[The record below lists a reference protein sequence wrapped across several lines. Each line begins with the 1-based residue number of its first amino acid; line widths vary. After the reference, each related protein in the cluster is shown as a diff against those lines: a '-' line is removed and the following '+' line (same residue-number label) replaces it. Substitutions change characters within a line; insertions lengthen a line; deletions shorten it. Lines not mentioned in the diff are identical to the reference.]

1 MPSKLPDNFKSL
13 VIQQWLS
20 GTQRD
25 KIAAE
30 NGLSAGAVTN
40 LVNEWSRGLGFA
52 IADDLRELAVTMK
65 KVGIT
70 AAQCASGFRAA
81 MIMNKIGVKEDE
93 IEYFVSEVYNRCK
106 EIGLSAD
113 NIDIYLQGLLEFSKT
128 SGMPILPIS
137 KIADYLREE
146 KEQKIELENQIED
159 LKQEIQEL
167 NSERSASK
175 KLRDDALQQQ
185 KTTTSDIQWYLDL
198 KGKLGSE
205 YGIPV
210 SDISNF
216 AKTVNGIKQYGYDV
230 NKVVNEFSNLEL
242 LKFKRNTLKQDIQT
256 LETKLA
262 SLNKQCYMTEAKV
275 LFHNEAISNYTNLE
289 SIGFGLKELT
299 FLWGIV
305 NEVSDANNIPL
316 DQVPLK
322 FITDIEEQYDKKL
335 GFESKLERL
344 QTEVNKANQ
353 ALTRSRI
360 ELSMVQL
367 VGPALAKLI
376 QSGIKE
382 QDIINLASIFER
394 YSTGIDRQSLI
405 SELDKYGSLK
415 SAIEKLTEE
424 NGKLINDMTS
434 LNKEKQELILY
445 DQKMTSALNY
455 LNHKM
460 SFFQGYIESLRNEI
474 LGLSLTATIIMHF
487 FKSQIEDLQTT
498 KFYYSIHDFLPL
510 IRSDNGEIDISIQ
523 EIRKGVIKALEILLD
538 RIKSDD
544 NSNKLTEILS
554 NTRNSLLQEDNYN

>member
-1 MPSKLPDNFKSL
+1 M
-13 VIQQWLS
+13 
-20 GTQRD
+20 
-25 KIAAE
+25 
-30 NGLSAGAVTN
+30 
-40 LVNEWSRGLGFA
+40 
-52 IADDLRELAVTMK
+52 
-65 KVGIT
+65 
-70 AAQCASGFRAA
+70 
-81 MIMNKIGVKEDE
+81 
-93 IEYFVSEVYNRCK
+93 
-106 EIGLSAD
+106 
-113 NIDIYLQGLLEFSKT
+113 
-128 SGMPILPIS
+128 
-137 KIADYLREE
+137 
-146 KEQKIELENQIED
+146 
-159 LKQEIQEL
+159 
-167 NSERSASK
+167 
-175 KLRDDALQQQ
+175 
-185 KTTTSDIQWYLDL
+185 
-198 KGKLGSE
+198 
-205 YGIPV
+205 
-210 SDISNF
+210 
-216 AKTVNGIKQYGYDV
+216 
-230 NKVVNEFSNLEL
+230 
-242 LKFKRNTLKQDIQT
+242 
-256 LETKLA
+256 
-262 SLNKQCYMTEAKV
+262 
-275 LFHNEAISNYTNLE
+275 
-289 SIGFGLKELT
+289 
-299 FLWGIV
+299 
-305 NEVSDANNIPL
+305 
-316 DQVPLK
+316 K

-487 FKSQIEDLQTT
+487 FKSQIEHLQTT

>member
-25 KIAAE
+25 RIAAE

-70 AAQCASGFRAA
+70 APQCASGFRAA
-81 MIMNKIGVKEDE
+81 MIMNKIGVKEGE

-137 KIADYLREE
+137 KIADYLREKTE
-146 KEQKIELENQIED
+146 EKIELENQIED

-185 KTTTSDIQWYLDL
+185 KMTAFDLQWYLDL

-205 YGIPV
+205 YGIPLE
-210 SDISNF
+210 DISNF
-216 AKTVNGIKQYGYDV
+216 AKTVNGIRQYGYDV
-230 NKVVNEFSNLEL
+230 SKVLNEFSNLEL
-242 LKFKRNTLKQDIQT
+242 LKLKRNTLKQDIQT

-262 SLNKQCYMTEAKV
+262 SLNKQCSMTEAKV
-275 LFHNEAISNYTNLE
+275 LFHNEAISNYTKLE

-316 DQVPLK
+316 DQVPSK

-335 GFESKLERL
+335 GFESKLEKL
-344 QTEVNKANQ
+344 QTEVNKVNQ

-360 ELSMVQL
+360 ELSTVQL

-376 QSGIKE
+376 QSGLRE
-382 QDIINLASIFER
+382 QDVINVASIFET
-394 YSTGIDRQSLI
+394 YFTGIDRQSFI
-405 SELDKYGSLK
+405 SELDKYGGLK
-415 SAIEKLTEE
+415 SAMQKLGEE
-424 NGKLINDMTS
+424 NKKLNDDIAS
-434 LNKEKQELILY
+434 LKEEKHQLEM
-445 DQKMTSALNY
+445 DNQRMTSALINS
-455 LNHKM
+455 NHKM
-460 SFFQGYIESLRNEI
+460 FFLQGYMDSVRYEI
-474 LGLSLTATIIMHF
+474 AASALIATIIAYLL
-487 FKSQIEDLQTT
+487 KSQIEDLQGM
-498 KFYYSIHDFLPL
+498 KFFYYNDFLPL
-510 IRSDNGEIDISIQ
+510 IRAYNGENDIPIQ
-523 EIRKGVIKALEILLD
+523 DIRKGVIKALEILLD

-554 NTRNSLLQEDNYN
+554 TTRNVLLQEENYK

>member
-1 MPSKLPDNFKSL
+1 
-13 VIQQWLS
+13 
-20 GTQRD
+20 
-25 KIAAE
+25 
-30 NGLSAGAVTN
+30 
-40 LVNEWSRGLGFA
+40 
-52 IADDLRELAVTMK
+52 
-65 KVGIT
+65 
-70 AAQCASGFRAA
+70 
-81 MIMNKIGVKEDE
+81 
-93 IEYFVSEVYNRCK
+93 
-106 EIGLSAD
+106 
-113 NIDIYLQGLLEFSKT
+113 
-128 SGMPILPIS
+128 
-137 KIADYLREE
+137 
-146 KEQKIELENQIED
+146 
-159 LKQEIQEL
+159 
-167 NSERSASK
+167 
-175 KLRDDALQQQ
+175 
-185 KTTTSDIQWYLDL
+185 
-198 KGKLGSE
+198 
-205 YGIPV
+205 
-210 SDISNF
+210 
-216 AKTVNGIKQYGYDV
+216 
-230 NKVVNEFSNLEL
+230 
-242 LKFKRNTLKQDIQT
+242 
-256 LETKLA
+256 
-262 SLNKQCYMTEAKV
+262 
-275 LFHNEAISNYTNLE
+275 
-289 SIGFGLKELT
+289 
-299 FLWGIV
+299 
-305 NEVSDANNIPL
+305 
-316 DQVPLK
+316 LK

>member
-25 KIAAE
+25 RIAAE

-128 SGMPILPIS
+128 SGMSILPIS

-146 KEQKIELENQIED
+146 KGQKIELENQIED

-185 KTTTSDIQWYLDL
+185 KTTASDIQWYLDL
-198 KGKLGSE
+198 KGKLGGE

-210 SDISNF
+210 SDIPNF

-230 NKVVNEFSNLEL
+230 SKVLNEFSNLEL
-242 LKFKRNTLKQDIQT
+242 LKLKRNTLKQDIQT
-256 LETKLA
+256 LETKLV
-262 SLNKQCYMTEAKV
+262 SLNKQCSMTEAKV

-305 NEVSDANNIPL
+305 NEVSDANSIPL
-316 DQVPLK
+316 DQVPSK

-360 ELSMVQL
+360 ELSTLQL

-376 QSGIKE
+376 QSGLRE
-382 QDIINLASIFER
+382 QDIINVASIFET
-394 YSTGIDRQSLI
+394 YFTGIDRQSFI
-405 SELDKYGSLK
+405 SELDKYGGLK
-415 SAIEKLTEE
+415 SAMQKLGEE
-424 NGKLINDMTS
+424 NKKLNDDIASLKEEKHRLEMDNQRMASALINS
-434 LNKEKQELILY
+434 NNKMFFLQGYMDSVRYEIAA
-445 DQKMTSALNY
+445 SAL
-455 LNHKM
+455 
-460 SFFQGYIESLRNEI
+460 I
-474 LGLSLTATIIMHF
+474 ATIIAYLL
-487 FKSQIEDLQTT
+487 KSQVEDLQGM
-498 KFYYSIHDFLPL
+498 KFF
-510 IRSDNGEIDISIQ
+510 
-523 EIRKGVIKALEILLD
+523 
-538 RIKSDD
+538 
-544 NSNKLTEILS
+544 
-554 NTRNSLLQEDNYN
+554 